1 MKRERTVQR
10 TFLDP
15 YRRRVARV
23 KVTDTL
29 HRASGGAVKGIGDV
43 RDGYLTGKAS
53 PWSLAHSGKK
63 K

>member
-1 MKRERTVQR
+1 MKRERTIQR
-10 TFLDP
+10 TFQDP
-15 YRRRVARV
+15 YRRHVARV

-29 HRASGGAVKGIGDV
+29 RRASGGAVKGIGDTK
-43 RDGYLTGKAS
+43 DTYLSGKGS